1 MSYDI
6 FISYRRDGG
15 DTLAQL
21 IYDRLTARGY
31 RVFLDIESLRS
42 GKFNEKLLSV
52 IDECKD
58 LVVILP
64 PNSLE
69 RCSNP
74 GDWLYAEL
82 SHALKRKKNIVPVMM
97 KGFCWPDTLP
107 EGLEELP
114 NFNGIQDNKD
124 YFDAVIDKITTL
136 LTCKPIFMGSSLQKF
151 KIWRRNLKLKE
162 KLRKY
167 RGLLITGL
175 IAVVV
180 AAGIYGYQIYKK
192 NKIALADATTVSI
205 IVYAPDNMSASEYYD
220 AVDVLKKRFDI
231 LAEGEEY
238 TLDVKD
244 DIIRVQ
250 MPAKVFHDEDV
261 ATILRTRIT
270 RPIKLS
276 IGTVKSSE
284 TISVTMDDIEKLEMV
299 SGTNELFQFD
309 DSELASA
316 ESYEYF
322 TIDFDDSVQAEIDKI
337 FGSDNPDLLLKQDYE
352 EFMHNYTGYYLTWDA
367 ANSCYHLVDEIQD
380 ANMNALIK
388 YNYSHESFSTSF
400 TFNIM
405 DPVEWENVKEID
417 APGANQCDK
426 DKVPGDTVTVQYT
439 STQKTMSDGEWTD
452 TVAILKK
459 RLDALQTPYAFG
471 YTTTGPYNITIR
483 IGTEKINST
492 IMQMMFGRKHNF
504 DLQHPFYECPDP
516 AYQTVERIQ
525 KDDGTYGLKVTY
537 VDYNVDSYQEALAS
551 IQANTNQKLY
561 LTYSDYMLANCDV
574 TSQEST
580 TSVVVDNLFA
590 FGLEQIDEEH
600 VYLLD
605 FISAFFNEADLPCSY
620 SMKSSRFSSNELE
633 YDFTLDNSY
642 ITDCKKSVE
651 QLVRGIYSDATFS
664 SSEKYI
670 NIYLDLEAN
679 ERFPQEVISLV
690 KKLMEFPFFTNGE
703 FGVRIYFTSDTAS
716 CFVMNSD
723 YYKLHGMTYHVSF
736 DPDKFKNYQDAFI
749 DAINSDPFFQTTL
762 LTEDSESWIWTR

>member
-1 MSYDI
+1 MAYDI

-69 RCSNP
+69 RCNNP

-97 KGFCWPDTLP
+97 KGFSWPDTLP
-107 EGLEELP
+107 KGLEELP

-136 LTCKPIFMGSSLQKF
+136 LTCKPIFMGSSIQKF

-175 IAVVV
+175 VAVVA
-180 AAGIYGYQIYKK
+180 AAGIYGYQIHKK
-192 NKIALADATTVSI
+192 NKIALEDATTVSI
-205 IVYAPDNMSASEYYD
+205 IIYAPDNMSASEYYD

-231 LAEGEEY
+231 LAEGEGY
-238 TLDVKD
+238 RLDVED

-250 MPAKVFHDEDV
+250 MPAKVFHGMDV
-261 ATILRTRIT
+261 ASTLRTRIT
-270 RPIKLS
+270 RPIKLY
-276 IGTVKSSE
+276 IGTLKSSE
-284 TISVTMDDIEKLEMV
+284 RIPITLDDIESLTMTN
-299 SGTNELFQFD
+299 GTNELFD
-309 DSELASA
+309 LSDSELSSA
-316 ESYEYF
+316 EAYDYF
-322 TIDFDDSVQAEIDKI
+322 SITFDDAVQAEIDET
-337 FGSDNPDLLLKQDYE
+337 FGAENPDLILMQDYA
-352 EFMHNYTGYYLTWDA
+352 EFMHNYTGYYLSADM
-367 ANSCYHLVDEIQD
+367 ANDCYHFVDDEQ
-380 ANMNALIK
+380 ASNMNALVK
-388 YNYSHESFSTSF
+388 YNYTHESFSTSF

-405 DPVEWENVKEID
+405 DPVEWENVKEAA
-417 APGANQCDK
+417 APGVNQCDK
-426 DKVPGDTVTVQYT
+426 DKVPGETVTVQYT
-439 STQKTMSDGEWTD
+439 TIQETMSDGEWTD
-452 TVAILKK
+452 TVTILKK

-492 IMQMMFGRKHNF
+492 LLQMLIGRNHNF
-504 DLQHPFYECPDP
+504 DLQHPFYECPAP
-516 AYQTVERIQ
+516 SYQAVERIQ
-525 KDDGTYGLKVTY
+525 NDDGTYGLKVTY
-537 VDYNVDSYQEALAS
+537 SEYDTDNFQEALTS
-551 IQANTNQKLY
+551 IKANTNQKLY
-561 LTYSDYMLANCDV
+561 LTYSDFLLANCNVADQ
-574 TSQEST
+574 TSANE
-580 TSVVVDNLFA
+580 VVLNNLFA

-605 FISAFFNEADLPCSY
+605 FIATFFTDTDLPYVY

-633 YDFTLDNSY
+633 YDFPLSTTY
-642 ITDCKKSVE
+642 MQDCEKLVE
-651 QLVRGIYSDATFS
+651 KLVLGMYPDATFS

-670 NIYLDLEAN
+670 NIYLDLEAS
-679 ERFPQEVISLV
+679 ERFPQEVITLV
-690 KKLMEFPFFTNGE
+690 KKLMEFPFFINGE
-703 FGVRIYFTSDTAS
+703 LAVRIYFTPDTAS
-716 CFVMNSD
+716 CFVVNSD
-723 YYKLHGMTYHVSF
+723 FYKVNGMEYHVSF

-749 DAINSDPFFQTTL
+749 NAINSDPFFQTTL
-762 LTEDSESWIWTR
+762 RTEDSDSWIWSR